1 MILKKAIGRIGFS
14 NLVRLLVSP
23 VTVILTTPFRFFQ
36 LIWDCR
42 VIALGKWGLYSGFAS
57 LVGINQ
63 LWYWT
68 IGLNLDMYGRNG
80 RSPCVGMGDYPLA
93 KWFNISLFSIYLN
106 WRMSNVSVLIASLAL
121 AFSNLLWLD
130 GVRML
135 YVFLVILSLLLS
147 STFYHLLV
155 NQNYNIIGW
164 MALPAGLWGVCEANW
179 LLVGIAWFW
188 AANGSLTTV
197 FVAFLWMIAV
207 ACSTLSA
214 MPILA
219 ILPALLLIL
228 TRLIPLLQSGILHET
243 FVETAKAIGAQR
255 SKAKYVRSASSNSF
269 WNLAMRL
276 FPLVFYV
283 LLGSVVQYE
292 SGGVGPVLICYW
304 VSLFLFFL
312 NASGLFRF
320 ADPWSF
326 SAIIASVSTALVL
339 SNFSWLAFAAFLL
352 AINPIP
358 FILAWQGGE
367 ALDIVPRRKPFPVY
381 LILEKVRHFL
391 EDIKPSDNI
400 LMAFDDPVGDYNS
413 IFDGYRR
420 ICEAAFYVGTERKAN
435 IFPDFYA
442 VFDNNHEG
450 AIEFWGRDSIAVNS
464 RSKQFKASWVIMYD
478 TESNRLNFDE
488 YDLKLHAT
496 LNWDQFDS
504 LFKGHSPYPECE
516 HPTWYLM
523 RV

>member
-1 MILKKAIGRIGFS
+1 MILKKAIGKIGFS

-23 VTVILTTPFRFFQ
+23 ATVILTTPFRFCQ

-42 VIALGKWGLYSGFAS
+42 VIALGKWGQYSGFAS

-68 IGLNLDMYGRNG
+68 IGLNLDRYGRNG

-106 WRMSNVSVLIASLAL
+106 WRMSNVSVLIASFAL

-135 YVFLVILSLLLS
+135 YVFLVILTLLLS

-164 MALPAGLWGVCEANW
+164 MALPAGLWGVCEGNW

-188 AANGSLTTV
+188 AGNGSLTAV
-197 FVAFLWMIAV
+197 FVAFLWMLAI
-207 ACSTLSA
+207 ACSNLSL

-219 ILPALLLIL
+219 IIPALFLIS
-228 TRLIPLLQSGILHET
+228 TRLIPLLQSAILRET

-255 SKAKYVRSASSNSF
+255 SKAKYVRRNSSNSF
-269 WNLAMRL
+269 WNLAIRL
-276 FPLVFYV
+276 FPMGFYA
-283 LLGSVVQYE
+283 LLGCVVQYE
-292 SGGVGPVLICYW
+292 SGDVGPVLICYW

-326 SAIIASVSTALVL
+326 SAIMATVSTALVA
-339 SNFSWLAFAAFLL
+339 SNFSWLVFVLFLF

-358 FILAWQGGE
+358 FVLAWQGGE
-367 ALDIVPRRKPFPVY
+367 VLDVVPRRKPFPVY
-381 LILEKVRHFL
+381 LILEKVRHFFK
-391 EDIKPSDNI
+391 DIKPSEKI
-400 LMAFDDPVGDYNS
+400 LMAFDDPDGDYNRV
-413 IFDGYRR
+413 FDGYRR
-420 ICEAAFYVGTERKAN
+420 ICEAAFYVELKKEPMFFP
-435 IFPDFYA
+435 IFTLF
-442 VFDNNHEG
+442 
-450 AIEFWGRDSIAVNS
+450 SIIITRV
-464 RSKQFKASWVIMYD
+464 Q
-478 TESNRLNFDE
+478 LNFGE
-488 YDLKLHAT
+488 GTRLPSMLGAS
-496 LNWDQFDS
+496 N
-504 LFKGHSPYPECE
+504 
-516 HPTWYLM
+516 LM
-523 RV
+523 RVG

>member
-1 MILKKAIGRIGFS
+1 MKKAIAKFGFAS
-14 NLVRLLVSP
+14 LVRLLVSP

-42 VIALGKWGLYSGFAS
+42 VLAFGKWGQYSSFAS

-68 IGLNLDMYGRNG
+68 IGLNLDTYGRDG
-80 RSPCVGMGDYPLA
+80 RSPSVGMGDYPLA

-106 WRMSNVSVLIASLAL
+106 WRMSNISVLIASLAL

-135 YVFLVILSLLLS
+135 YVFLVILFLLLS

-164 MALPAGLWGVCEANW
+164 MALPTGLWGMCEGNW

-188 AANGSLTTV
+188 AGNGSLTTV
-197 FVAFLWMIAV
+197 FVAFLWMLAV
-207 ACSTLSA
+207 ACSTLSV

-219 ILPALLLIL
+219 IIPSLLLIL
-228 TRLIPLLQSGILHET
+228 TRLIPLLSSGILRET

-292 SGGVGPVLICYW
+292 SGGVGLVLLCYW

-339 SNFSWLAFAAFLL
+339 SNFSWFAFAAFLL

-391 EDIKPSDNI
+391 EDIKPSDKI
-400 LMAFDDPVGDYNS
+400 LMSFEDPDGDYNK

-420 ICEAAFYVGTERKAN
+420 ICEAAFYVSTEKKAN

-450 AIEFWGRDSIAVNS
+450 AIEFWGRDAVAVNT

-478 TESNRLNFDE
+478 TESSRLNLDE
-488 YDLKLHAT
+488 YNLKLHAT
-496 LNWDQFDS
+496 LSWEQFDS
-504 LFKGHSPYPECE
+504 LFKGHSPYPESK